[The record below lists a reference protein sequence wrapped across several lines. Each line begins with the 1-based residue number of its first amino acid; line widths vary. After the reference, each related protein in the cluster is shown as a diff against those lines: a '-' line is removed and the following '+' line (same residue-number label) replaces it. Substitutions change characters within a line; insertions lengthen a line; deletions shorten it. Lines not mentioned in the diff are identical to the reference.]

1 MKKVVSITE
10 ADLKRIVKKVL
21 KEQAQSQPSVYTS
34 STFKP
39 RNYGSLFDLGK
50 YQDESGKI
58 RQAIEKDKQSIVDFM
73 NSQDKA
79 SFTAKID
86 AGESLVTNPVEF
98 KQKGSLAL
106 ARAKTIFGILNDVY
120 ADLIADKKLKIVM
133 PNIGEVVI
141 GKTPYKSGDQND
153 PSKLEQYKKEQY
165 VSMSLEGQG
174 KTLKCNTPLPV
185 KGRQGVA
192 PDFEF
197 VYNEELLLN
206 AKIKGI
212 SYVAFTIP
220 DRPIMV
226 NSRGEK
232 TSPPYFVREKESE
245 TSGELKFPLEL
256 ALKSHIYPNSQAFAN
271 IEFVDAYREKILPY
285 LKGGIASQQTVG
297 IILAGILK
305 NNEANLTQPLK
316 QLYGSLTNAKNTLT
330 MEVFNANSAVLKDV
344 FSKSPRI
351 VTNPDGTPFNVNM
364 QQTPS
369 IKIGSYAPLE
379 NTIFQIT
386 PFC

>member
-1 MKKVVSITE
+1 MKKVVNITE

-21 KEQAQSQPSVYTS
+21 KEQSQSQPSSYAS
-34 STFKP
+34 QTFKP
-39 RNYGSLFDLGK
+39 KNYGSLFDLGK

-58 RQAIEKDKQSIVDFM
+58 KQAIEQDKQAVVDFI
-73 NSQDKA
+73 NSQDFA
-79 SFTAKID
+79 NFTAKII
-86 AGESLVTNPVEF
+86 AGESQVTNPANF

-106 ARAKTIFGILNDVY
+106 ARAKTVYDILNDVY
-120 ADLIADKKLKIVM
+120 SDLINSNQLKIVM
-133 PNIGEVVI
+133 PTIGEVVI
-141 GKTPYKSGDQND
+141 GKTPYKTGDQND
-153 PSKLEQYKKEQY
+153 PTKLEQYKKEQY
-165 VSMSLEGQG
+165 VSMNLQG
-174 KTLKCNTPLPV
+174 SGETLKCDTPLPV

-197 VYNEELLLN
+197 IYDKQLRLN
-206 AKIKGI
+206 RKIKGI

-245 TSGELKFPLEL
+245 ASGELKFPLEL

-297 IILAGILK
+297 IILAGVLK
-305 NNEANLTQPLK
+305 NNESNLTQPLK

-330 MEVFNANSAVLKDV
+330 MEVFNANAAVLKDV
-344 FSKSPRI
+344 FSKSPKI
-351 VTNPDGTPFNVNM
+351 VTNPNGTPFNVNM

>member
-73 NSQDKA
+73 NSQDNA

-86 AGESLVTNPVEF
+86 AGESQVKNPPEF
-98 KQKGSLAL
+98 QQQGSLAL

-133 PNIGEVVI
+133 PNIGEVAI
-141 GKTPYKSGDQND
+141 GKTPYKPGDQND

-165 VSMSLEGQG
+165 VSMNLQGTG

-245 TSGELKFPLEL
+245 ASGELKFPLEL

-297 IILAGILK
+297 IILAGVLK

>member
-73 NSQDKA
+73 NSQDNA

-86 AGESLVTNPVEF
+86 AGESQVKNPPEF
-98 KQKGSLAL
+98 QQQGSLAL

-133 PNIGEVVI
+133 PNIGEVAI
-141 GKTPYKSGDQND
+141 GKTPYKPGDQND

-165 VSMSLEGQG
+165 VSMNLQGTG

-245 TSGELKFPLEL
+245 ASGELKFPLEL

-297 IILAGILK
+297 IILAGVLK

-316 QLYGSLTNAKNTLT
+316 QLYGSLTNARNTLT
-330 MEVFNANSAVLKDV
+330 MEVFNANAAVLKDV
-344 FSKSPRI
+344 FSKSPKI
-351 VTNPDGTPFNVNM
+351 VTNPNGTPFNVNM

>member
-21 KEQAQSQPSVYTS
+21 KEQAQSQPSLNTTE
-34 STFKP
+34 TFKP
-39 RNYGSLFDLGK
+39 KNYGSLFDLGK
-50 YQDESGKI
+50 YQDDSGKI
-58 RQAIEKDKQSIVDFM
+58 RQAIEKDKQAVVNFI
-73 NSQDKA
+73 NSQDFA
-79 SFTAKID
+79 NFTAKII
-86 AGESLVTNPVEF
+86 AGESQVTNPANF

-106 ARAKTIFGILNDVY
+106 ARAKTVYDILNDVY
-120 ADLIADKKLKIVM
+120 SDLIKMGQLKIVM
-133 PNIGEVVI
+133 PTIGEVVI
-141 GKTPYKSGDQND
+141 GKTPYKTGDQND

-165 VSMSLEGQG
+165 VSMNLQG
-174 KTLKCNTPLPV
+174 KGETLKCNTPLPV

-197 VYNEELLLN
+197 IYDEQLRLNE
-206 AKIKGI
+206 KIKGI

-245 TSGELKFPLEL
+245 ASGELKFPLEL

-271 IEFVDAYREKILPY
+271 IEFVDAYRGKILPY
-285 LKGGIASQQTVG
+285 LKGGLSSQQTVG
-297 IILAGILK
+297 TVLAGVLK
-305 NNEANLTQPLK
+305 NNESNLTQPLK
-316 QLYGSLTNAKNTLT
+316 QLYGSLTNANNTLT

-344 FSKSPRI
+344 FSKSPKI
-351 VTNPDGTPFNVNM
+351 VTNPNGTPFNVNM
-364 QQTPS
+364 QQTPN
-369 IKIGSYAPLE
+369 IKIGSYAPLD

>member
-21 KEQAQSQPSVYTS
+21 KEQTQTL
-34 STFKP
+34 FKP

-58 RQAIEKDKQSIVDFM
+58 RQAIEKDKQSVVDFM

-79 SFTAKID
+79 IFTAKID
-86 AGESLVTNPVEF
+86 AGESNVTNPPEF

-106 ARAKTIFGILNDVY
+106 ARAKTIFDILNDVY
-120 ADLIADKKLKIVM
+120 SDLINSNKLNIVM
-133 PNIGEVVI
+133 PKIGEVVI
-141 GKTPYKSGDQND
+141 GKTPYKKGDQND

-165 VSMSLEGQG
+165 VSMNLQG
-174 KTLKCNTPLPV
+174 MGETLKCDTPLPV

-197 VYNEELLLN
+197 IYDEQLKLN
-206 AKIKGI
+206 SKIKGI

-220 DRPIMV
+220 DRPIII
-226 NSRGEK
+226 NSKGEK
-232 TSPPYFVREKESE
+232 TSPPYFVREKQSE
-245 TSGELKFPLEL
+245 PIGELKFPLEL
-256 ALKSHIYPNSQAFAN
+256 AVKANIYPNSQAFVN
-271 IEFVDAYREKILPY
+271 VEFVDAYRDKILPY
-285 LKGGIASQQTVG
+285 LKGGIQSQQQIGGVLTN
-297 IILAGILK
+297 ILK
-305 NNEANLTQPLK
+305 SSENDLSQPLK
-316 QLYGSLTNAKNTLT
+316 QLYGALAGANNTLT

-344 FSKSPRI
+344 FSKSPKI
-351 VTNPDGTPFNVNM
+351 VTNPNGTPFNVNM
-364 QQTPS
+364 QQTPT
-369 IKIGSYAPLE
+369 IKIGSYAPLD

>member
-1 MKKVVSITE
+1 MKKVVNITE

-21 KEQAQSQPSVYTS
+21 KEQSQSQPSSYAS
-34 STFKP
+34 QTFKP
-39 RNYGSLFDLGK
+39 KNYGSLFDLGK

-58 RQAIEKDKQSIVDFM
+58 KQAIEQDKQAVVDFI
-73 NSQDKA
+73 NSQDFA
-79 SFTAKID
+79 NFTAKII
-86 AGESLVTNPVEF
+86 AGESQVTNPANF

-106 ARAKTIFGILNDVY
+106 ARAKTVYDILNDVY
-120 ADLIADKKLKIVM
+120 SDLINSNQLKIVM
-133 PNIGEVVI
+133 PTIGEVVI
-141 GKTPYKSGDQND
+141 GKTPYKTGDQND
-153 PSKLEQYKKEQY
+153 PTKLEQYKKEQY
-165 VSMSLEGQG
+165 VSMNLQG
-174 KTLKCNTPLPV
+174 SGETLKCDTPLPV

-197 VYNEELLLN
+197 IYDEQLRLN
-206 AKIKGI
+206 PKIKGI

-245 TSGELKFPLEL
+245 ASGELKFPLEL

-297 IILAGILK
+297 IILAGVLK
-305 NNEANLTQPLK
+305 NNESNLTQPLK

-330 MEVFNANSAVLKDV
+330 MEVFNANAAVLKDV
-344 FSKSPRI
+344 FSKSPKI
-351 VTNPDGTPFNVNM
+351 VTNPNGTPFNVNM

>member
-21 KEQAQSQPSVYTS
+21 KEQAQSQPSGYTY

-86 AGESLVTNPVEF
+86 AGESMVTNPPEF

-106 ARAKTIFGILNDVY
+106 ARAKTIFDILNDVY
-120 ADLIADKKLKIVM
+120 SDLINSNKLNIVM
-133 PNIGEVVI
+133 PKIGEVVI
-141 GKTPYKSGDQND
+141 GKTPYKKGDQND

-165 VSMSLEGQG
+165 VSMNLQGEGA
-174 KTLKCNTPLPV
+174 TLKCNTPLPV

-197 VYNEELLLN
+197 IYDEQLMLN
-206 AKIKGI
+206 SKIKGI

-245 TSGELKFPLEL
+245 ASGELKFPLEL

-297 IILAGILK
+297 TILAGVLK

-316 QLYGSLTNAKNTLT
+316 KLSDSLTNAKNTLT
-330 MEVFNANSAVLKDV
+330 MKVFNDNSAVLKDV

-351 VTNPDGTPFNVNM
+351 VTNPNGTPFNVNM
-364 QQTPS
+364 QQTPL

>member
-86 AGESLVTNPVEF
+86 AGESQVKNPPEF
-98 KQKGSLAL
+98 QQQGSLAL

-133 PNIGEVVI
+133 PNIGEVAI
-141 GKTPYKSGDQND
+141 GKTPYKQGDQND

-165 VSMSLEGQG
+165 VSMNLQGTG

-245 TSGELKFPLEL
+245 ASGELKFPLEL

-297 IILAGILK
+297 IILAGVLK
-305 NNEANLTQPLK
+305 NNESNLTQPLK

-330 MEVFNANSAVLKDV
+330 MEVFNANAAVLKDV
-344 FSKSPRI
+344 FSKSPKI
-351 VTNPDGTPFNVNM
+351 VTNPNGTPFNVNM

>member
-1 MKKVVSITE
+1 MKKVISITE

-21 KEQAQSQPSVYTS
+21 KEQTQTL
-34 STFKP
+34 FKP

-58 RQAIEKDKQSIVDFM
+58 RQAIEKDKQSVVDFM

-79 SFTAKID
+79 SFIAKIG
-86 AGESLVTNPVEF
+86 AGESQVTNPAEF

-106 ARAKTIFGILNDVY
+106 ARAKTVYEILSDVY
-120 ADLIADKKLKIVM
+120 SDLINTDQLNIVM
-133 PNIGEVVI
+133 PSLGEVVI
-141 GKTPYKSGDQND
+141 GKTPYKTGDQND

-165 VSMSLEGQG
+165 VSMNLQG
-174 KTLKCNTPLPV
+174 VGETLKCNEPLPV

-197 VYNEELLLN
+197 IYDEQLKLN
-206 AKIKGI
+206 PKIKGI

-220 DRPIMV
+220 DRPILI
-226 NSRGEK
+226 NSKGEK
-232 TSPPYFVREKESE
+232 TSPPYFVREKQSE
-245 TSGELKFPLEL
+245 PIGELKFPLEL
-256 ALKSHIYPNSQAFAN
+256 AVKANIYPNSQAFVN
-271 IEFVDAYREKILPY
+271 VEFVDAYRDKILPY
-285 LKGGIASQQTVG
+285 LKGGIQSQQKIGGVLTN
-297 IILAGILK
+297 ILK
-305 NNEANLTQPLK
+305 SSENDLSQPLK
-316 QLYGSLTNAKNTLT
+316 QLYGALAGANNTLT
-330 MEVFNANSAVLKDV
+330 MQVFNANAAVLKDV
-344 FSKSPRI
+344 FSKSPKI
-351 VTNPDGTPFNVNM
+351 VTNPNGTPFNVNM

-369 IKIGSYAPLE
+369 IKIGSYAPLD

>member
-21 KEQAQSQPSVYTS
+21 KEQAQSQPSLNATK
-34 STFKP
+34 TFKP
-39 RNYGSLFDLGK
+39 KNYGSLFDLGK
-50 YQDESGKI
+50 YQDDSGKI
-58 RQAIEKDKQSIVDFM
+58 KQAIEQDKQAVVDFI
-73 NSQDKA
+73 NSQDFA
-79 SFTAKID
+79 NFTAKII
-86 AGESLVTNPVEF
+86 AGESQVTNPPNF
-98 KQKGSLAL
+98 KQEGSLAI
-106 ARAKTIFGILNDVY
+106 ARAKTVYDILNDVY
-120 ADLIADKKLKIVM
+120 SDLINSNQLKIVL
-133 PNIGEVVI
+133 PKIGEVVI
-141 GKTPYKSGDQND
+141 GKTPYKTGDQND
-153 PSKLEQYKKEQY
+153 PTKLKQYKQEQY
-165 VSMSLEGQG
+165 VSMVLQG
-174 KTLKCNTPLPV
+174 LGETLKCNTPFPV

-197 VYNEELLLN
+197 IYDEQLRLN
-206 AKIKGI
+206 PKIKGI

-245 TSGELKFPLEL
+245 ASGELKFSLEL

-271 IEFVDAYREKILPY
+271 IEFVDAYRAKILPY
-285 LKGGIASQQTVG
+285 FKGGLSSQQTVG
-297 IILAGILK
+297 TVLASVLK
-305 NNEANLTQPLK
+305 NNESNLTQPLK
-316 QLYGSLTNAKNTLT
+316 QLYGSLTNANNTLT
-330 MEVFNANSAVLKDV
+330 MQVFNANGEVLKDV
-344 FSKSPRI
+344 FSKSPKI
-351 VTNPDGTPFNVNM
+351 VTNPNGTPFNVNM

>member
-21 KEQAQSQPSVYTS
+21 KEQTQTL
-34 STFKP
+34 FKP

-58 RQAIEKDKQSIVDFM
+58 RQAIEKDKQSVVDFM

-79 SFTAKID
+79 SFTAKIG
-86 AGESLVTNPVEF
+86 AGESQVTNPAEF

-106 ARAKTIFGILNDVY
+106 ARAKTVSEILTDVY
-120 ADLIADKKLKIVM
+120 SDLINKGQLEIVT
-133 PNIGEVVI
+133 PSLGEVVI
-141 GKTPYKSGDQND
+141 GKTPYKTGDQND

-165 VSMSLEGQG
+165 VSMNLQG
-174 KTLKCNTPLPV
+174 KGETLKCNTPLPV

-197 VYNEELLLN
+197 IYDEQLKLN
-206 AKIKGI
+206 SKIKGI

-220 DRPIMV
+220 DRPIII
-226 NSRGEK
+226 NSKGEK
-232 TSPPYFVREKESE
+232 TSPPYFVREKQSE
-245 TSGELKFPLEL
+245 PIGELKFPLEL
-256 ALKSHIYPNSQAFAN
+256 AVKANIYPNSQAFVN
-271 IEFVDAYREKILPY
+271 VEFVDAYRDKILPY
-285 LKGGIASQQTVG
+285 LKGGIQSQQQIGGVLTN
-297 IILAGILK
+297 ILK
-305 NNEANLTQPLK
+305 SSENDLSQPLK
-316 QLYGSLTNAKNTLT
+316 QLYDALAGANNTLT
-330 MEVFNANSAVLKDV
+330 MQVFNANAAVLKDV
-344 FSKSPRI
+344 FSKSPKI
-351 VTNPDGTPFNVNM
+351 VTNPNGTPFNVNM

-369 IKIGSYAPLE
+369 IKIGSYAPLD

>member
-21 KEQAQSQPSVYTS
+21 KEQTQTL
-34 STFKP
+34 FKP

-58 RQAIEKDKQSIVDFM
+58 RQAIEKDKQSVVDFM
-73 NSQDKA
+73 NSQDRA
-79 SFTAKID
+79 SFTAKIG
-86 AGESLVTNPVEF
+86 AGESQVTNPAEF

-106 ARAKTIFGILNDVY
+106 ARAKTVSEILTDVY
-120 ADLIADKKLKIVM
+120 SDLINKGRLDIVM
-133 PNIGEVVI
+133 PSLGEVVI
-141 GKTPYKSGDQND
+141 GKTPYKTGDQND

-165 VSMSLEGQG
+165 VSMNLQG
-174 KTLKCNTPLPV
+174 KGETLKCNTPLPV

-197 VYNEELLLN
+197 IYDEQLKLN
-206 AKIKGI
+206 SKIKGI

-220 DRPIMV
+220 DRPIII
-226 NSRGEK
+226 NSKGEK
-232 TSPPYFVREKESE
+232 TSPPYFVREKQSE
-245 TSGELKFPLEL
+245 PIGELKFPLEL
-256 ALKSHIYPNSQAFAN
+256 AVKANIYPNSQAFVN
-271 IEFVDAYREKILPY
+271 VEFVDAYRDKILPY
-285 LKGGIASQQTVG
+285 LKGGIQSQQQIGGVLTN
-297 IILAGILK
+297 ILK
-305 NNEANLTQPLK
+305 SSENDLSQPLK
-316 QLYGSLTNAKNTLT
+316 QLYGALAGANNTLT
-330 MEVFNANSAVLKDV
+330 MQVFNANAAVLKDV
-344 FSKSPRI
+344 FSKSPKI
-351 VTNPDGTPFNVNM
+351 VTNPNGTPFNVNM

-369 IKIGSYAPLE
+369 IKIGSYAPLD

>member
-21 KEQAQSQPSVYTS
+21 KEQAQSQPSEYTY

-86 AGESLVTNPVEF
+86 AGESMVTNPPEF

-106 ARAKTIFGILNDVY
+106 ARAKTIVGILNDVY
-120 ADLIADKKLKIVM
+120 ADLIADKKLKIVT
-133 PNIGEVVI
+133 PNIGEVAI
-141 GKTPYKSGDQND
+141 GKTPYKPGDQND

-174 KTLKCNTPLPV
+174 KTLKCNTPLSV
-185 KGRQGVA
+185 KGTKGMA

-197 VYNEELLLN
+197 VYKEELLLN
-206 AKIKGI
+206 AKIKGVK
-212 SYVAFTIP
+212 YQAYTIP
-220 DRPIMV
+220 DRPILIDETGKRV
-226 NSRGEK
+226 
-232 TSPPYFVREKESE
+232 SPPFFVKEKE
-245 TSGELKFPLEL
+245 GESYQVQQYPLEL
-256 ALKSHIYPNSQAFAN
+256 ALKYHLYPNSQAFQGVELIN
-271 IEFVDAYREKILPY
+271 GYQNY
-285 LKGGIASQQTVG
+285 
-297 IILAGILK
+297 ILK
-305 NNEANLTQPLK
+305 YFNSGANYQGQTGAVLSNILKAQQANLTPPLK
-316 QLYGSLTNAKNTLT
+316 KLYDDLVSTNNIMTIK
-330 MEVFNANSAVLKDV
+330 VFNANSAVLKDV
-344 FSKSPRI
+344 FTKSPKI
-351 VTNPDGTPFNVNM
+351 VTYPEGYPLNVNM

-369 IKIGSYAPLE
+369 IKIGSYAPLD
-379 NTIFQIT
+379 NTVFAIT
-386 PFC
+386 PYC

>member
-21 KEQAQSQPSVYTS
+21 KEQAQSQPSGYTY

-86 AGESLVTNPVEF
+86 AGESMVTNPPEF

-106 ARAKTIFGILNDVY
+106 ARAKTIVGILNDVY
-120 ADLIADKKLKIVM
+120 ADLIADNKLKIVT
-133 PNIGEVVI
+133 PNIGEVAI
-141 GKTPYKSGDQND
+141 GKTPYKPGDQND

-165 VSMSLEGQG
+165 VSMNLQG
-174 KTLKCNTPLPV
+174 MGETLKCDTPLPV

-197 VYNEELLLN
+197 IYDEQLKLN
-206 AKIKGI
+206 SKIKGI

-220 DRPIMV
+220 DRPIII
-226 NSRGEK
+226 NSKGEK
-232 TSPPYFVREKESE
+232 TSPPYFVREKQSE
-245 TSGELKFPLEL
+245 PIGELKFPLEL
-256 ALKSHIYPNSQAFAN
+256 AVKANIYPNSQAFVN
-271 IEFVDAYREKILPY
+271 VEFVDAYRDKILPY
-285 LKGGIASQQTVG
+285 LKGGIQSQQQIGGVLTN
-297 IILAGILK
+297 ILK
-305 NNEANLTQPLK
+305 SSENDLSQPLK
-316 QLYGSLTNAKNTLT
+316 QLYGALAGANNTLT

-344 FSKSPRI
+344 FSKSPKI
-351 VTNPDGTPFNVNM
+351 VTNPNGTPFNVNM
-364 QQTPS
+364 QQTPT
-369 IKIGSYAPLE
+369 IKIGSYAPLD

>member
-86 AGESLVTNPVEF
+86 AGESQVKNPPEF
-98 KQKGSLAL
+98 QQQGSLAL
-106 ARAKTIFGILNDVY
+106 ARAKTIFDILNDVY

-133 PNIGEVVI
+133 PNIGEVAI
-141 GKTPYKSGDQND
+141 GKTPYKQGDQND

-165 VSMSLEGQG
+165 VSMNLQGTG

-245 TSGELKFPLEL
+245 ASGELKFPLEL

-297 IILAGILK
+297 IILAGVLK

-330 MEVFNANSAVLKDV
+330 MEVFNANAAVLKDV
-344 FSKSPRI
+344 FSKSPKI
-351 VTNPDGTPFNVNM
+351 VTNPNGTPFNVNM

>member
-1 MKKVVSITE
+1 MKKVVNITE

-21 KEQAQSQPSVYTS
+21 KEQAQSQPSSYAS
-34 STFKP
+34 QTFKP
-39 RNYGSLFDLGK
+39 KNYGSLFDLGK
-50 YQDESGKI
+50 YQDDSGKI
-58 RQAIEKDKQSIVDFM
+58 KQAIEKDKRAVVDFI
-73 NSQDKA
+73 NSQDFA
-79 SFTAKID
+79 NFTAKII
-86 AGESLVTNPVEF
+86 AGESQVKNPANF
-98 KQKGSLAL
+98 KQGYLAL
-106 ARAKTIFGILNDVY
+106 ARAKTVYDILNDVY
-120 ADLIADKKLKIVM
+120 SDLINSNQLKIVM
-133 PNIGEVVI
+133 PTIGEVKI
-141 GKTPYKSGDQND
+141 GETPYKTGDQND
-153 PSKLEQYKKEQY
+153 PTKLEQYKKEQY
-165 VSMSLEGQG
+165 VSMVLQG
-174 KTLKCNTPLPV
+174 FGNTLKCNTPLSV

-197 VYNEELLLN
+197 IYDEQLRLN
-206 AKIKGI
+206 PKIKGI

-245 TSGELKFPLEL
+245 ASGELKFPLEL

-297 IILAGILK
+297 IILAGVLK
-305 NNEANLTQPLK
+305 NNESNLTQPLK

-330 MEVFNANSAVLKDV
+330 MEVFNANDAVLKDV
-344 FSKSPRI
+344 FSKSPKI
-351 VTNPDGTPFNVNM
+351 VTNPNGTPFNVNM

>member
-21 KEQAQSQPSVYTS
+21 KEQAQSQPSLNTTE
-34 STFKP
+34 TFKP
-39 RNYGSLFDLGK
+39 KNYGSLFDLGK
-50 YQDESGKI
+50 YQDDSGKI
-58 RQAIEKDKQSIVDFM
+58 KQAIEQDKQAVVDFI
-73 NSQDKA
+73 NSQDFA
-79 SFTAKID
+79 NFTAKII
-86 AGESLVTNPVEF
+86 AGESQVTNPANF

-106 ARAKTIFGILNDVY
+106 ARAKTVYDILNDVY
-120 ADLIADKKLKIVM
+120 SDLINSNQLKIVM
-133 PNIGEVVI
+133 PTIDEVKL
-141 GKTPYKSGDQND
+141 GKTPYKTGDQND
-153 PSKLEQYKKEQY
+153 PTKLEQYKKEQY
-165 VSMSLEGQG
+165 VSMNLQG
-174 KTLKCNTPLPV
+174 FGETLKCNTPLTV
-185 KGRQGVA
+185 KDRQGVA

-197 VYNEELLLN
+197 IYDKQLRLN
-206 AKIKGI
+206 RKIKGI
-212 SYVAFTIP
+212 KYVAFTIP

-245 TSGELKFPLEL
+245 ASGELKFPLEL

-297 IILAGILK
+297 IILAGVLK

-316 QLYGSLTNAKNTLT
+316 LLYGSLTNAKNTLT

>member
-21 KEQAQSQPSVYTS
+21 KEQAQSQPSSYAS
-34 STFKP
+34 QTFKP
-39 RNYGSLFDLGK
+39 KNYGSLFDLGK
-50 YQDESGKI
+50 YQDDSGKI
-58 RQAIEKDKQSIVDFM
+58 KQAIEQDKQAVVDFI
-73 NSQDKA
+73 NSQDFA
-79 SFTAKID
+79 NFTAKII
-86 AGESLVTNPVEF
+86 AGESQVTNPANF

-106 ARAKTIFGILNDVY
+106 ARAKTVYDILNDVY
-120 ADLIADKKLKIVM
+120 SDLINAGQLKIVM
-133 PNIGEVVI
+133 PSLGEVVI
-141 GKTPYKSGDQND
+141 GKTPYKTGDQND

-165 VSMSLEGQG
+165 VSMNLQGSG

-197 VYNEELLLN
+197 IYDEQLRLN
-206 AKIKGI
+206 PKIKGI

-245 TSGELKFPLEL
+245 VSGELKFPLEL

-271 IEFVDAYREKILPY
+271 IEFVDAYRGKILPY
-285 LKGGIASQQTVG
+285 LKGGLSSQQTVG
-297 IILAGILK
+297 TVLAGVLK
-305 NNEANLTQPLK
+305 NNESNLTQPLK
-316 QLYGSLTNAKNTLT
+316 QLYGSLTNANNTLT
-330 MEVFNANSAVLKDV
+330 MEVFKANSAVLKDV
-344 FSKSPRI
+344 FSKSPKI
-351 VTNPDGTPFNVNM
+351 VTNPNGTPFNVNM